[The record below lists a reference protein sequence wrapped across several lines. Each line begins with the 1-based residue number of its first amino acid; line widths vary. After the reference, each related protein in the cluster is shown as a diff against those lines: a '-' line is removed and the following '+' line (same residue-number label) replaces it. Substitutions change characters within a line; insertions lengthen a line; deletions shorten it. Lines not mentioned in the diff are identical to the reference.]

1 MCNMILSFIV
11 IFFSKG
17 VSAEGRI
24 SVYLNRCT
32 GFDHQCR
39 VRYMLVLGDGEKRLD
54 SGLLD
59 DVSDSD
65 GKSYGWHSRYKFS
78 ELVTKVRVKKILGL
92 FNIFRSIVLYYFLFE
107 HLNKLM

>member
-1 MCNMILSFIV
+1 LAFNYFNIYSLGTSV
-11 IFFSKG
+11 
-17 VSAEGRI
+17 EGRM

-54 SGLLD
+54 SGVLD

-65 GKSYGWHSRYKFS
+65 GKSYGWHPRYKFS
-78 ELVTKVRVKKILGL
+78 ELVTKVCTIKLI
-92 FNIFRSIVLYYFLFE
+92 IFCVWLIIF
-107 HLNKLM
+107 

>member
-1 MCNMILSFIV
+1 MKSELTLYFLFI
-11 IFFSKG
+11 G
-17 VSAEGRI
+17 TSAEGRI

-54 SGLLD
+54 SGVLD

-65 GKSYGWHSRYKFS
+65 GKSYGWHPRYKFS
-78 ELVTKVRVKKILGL
+78 ELVTKVSV
-92 FNIFRSIVLYYFLFE
+92 
-107 HLNKLM
+107 

>member
-1 MCNMILSFIV
+1 MINI
-11 IFFSKG
+11 
-17 VSAEGRI
+17 SALGTSTEGRI

-54 SGLLD
+54 SGILD

-65 GKSYGWHSRYKFS
+65 GKSYGWHPRYKFS
-78 ELVTKVRVKKILGL
+78 ELVTKVLNLIILLFFNNFKLKKYFYRPQVMNRVGL
-92 FNIFRSIVLYYFLFE
+92 MAY
-107 HLNKLM
+107 K